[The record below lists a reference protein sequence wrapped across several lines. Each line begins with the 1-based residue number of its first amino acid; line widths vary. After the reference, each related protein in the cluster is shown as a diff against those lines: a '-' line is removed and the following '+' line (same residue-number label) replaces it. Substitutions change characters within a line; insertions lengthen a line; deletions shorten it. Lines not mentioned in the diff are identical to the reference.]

1 MPQTALSALDRAI
14 VRFDTVLRRVV
25 APRTTK
31 AQRASPAASLT
42 PSELNTQA
50 KWTSRRLMRVNHS
63 GEVCAQALYDGQ
75 AWVAEDSMRKSTL
88 RAAANE
94 ELDHLAWCATRLR
107 ELGARPSL
115 LDPLWY
121 AGSFATGVVAG
132 ALGDRV
138 SMAFLAETE
147 RQVVTHLQNHLESL
161 PEEDSASRAILA
173 QMKVDEAKHAATA
186 WRHGAFELPKFVQ
199 WLMRMQAK
207 IMTTIAAEI

>member
-1 MPQTALSALDRAI
+1 MTQTALSAIDQAI
-14 VRFDTVLRRVV
+14 VCFDTVLRRVV
-25 APRTTK
+25 APRTTQ
-31 AQRASPAASLT
+31 AQRASPAASI
-42 PSELNTQA
+42 PSCELNNQA

-75 AWVAEDSMRKSTL
+75 AWVAEDSMRKSAL

-94 ELDHLAWCATRLR
+94 ELDHLAWCAIRLR

-121 AGSFATGVVAG
+121 AGSFATGAVAG

-147 RQVVTHLQNHLESL
+147 RQVVAHLQSHLESL
-161 PEEDSASRAILA
+161 PEEDNASRAILA

-186 WRHGAFELPKFVQ
+186 WRHGAFELPKFVR
-199 WLMRMQAK
+199 WLMRMQAT